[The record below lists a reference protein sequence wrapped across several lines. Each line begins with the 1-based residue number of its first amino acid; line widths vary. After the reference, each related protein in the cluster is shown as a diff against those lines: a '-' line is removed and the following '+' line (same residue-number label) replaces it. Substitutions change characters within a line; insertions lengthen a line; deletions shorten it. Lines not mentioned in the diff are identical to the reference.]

1 MKTNKRAEK
10 YNSSIIAELLS
21 EISSAEKMQVR
32 IKMQLAARIDDLI
45 IESGLNKSEFASKM
59 DKNPSEISKWL
70 SGTHNFTIDTLV
82 EISKALN
89 INVEELFAPESDIQ
103 DNKIQTGSLL
113 SSS

>member
-10 YNSSIIAELLS
+10 YSSPVIAELLS

-32 IKMQLAARIDDLI
+32 IKMQIAARLDDLI
-45 IESGLNKSEFASKM
+45 AESGLNKSEFASKL

-82 EISKALN
+82 EISEALN
-89 INVEELFAPESDIQ
+89 INVEELFAPKSDLQ
-103 DNKIQTGSLL
+103 VNKIQIGGLL
-113 SSS
+113 NPS

>member
-1 MKTNKRAEK
+1 MKSNKRAEK

-45 IESGLNKSEFASKM
+45 MESGLNKSEFASKM

-89 INVEELFAPESDIQ
+89 INVEELFAPESDLQ
-103 DNKIQTGSLL
+103 VNKMQIGGLL
-113 SSS
+113 SPS